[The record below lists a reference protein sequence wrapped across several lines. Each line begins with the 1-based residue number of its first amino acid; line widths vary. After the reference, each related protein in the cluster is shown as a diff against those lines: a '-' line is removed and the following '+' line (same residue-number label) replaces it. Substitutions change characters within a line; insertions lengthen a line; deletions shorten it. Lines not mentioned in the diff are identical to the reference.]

1 MRERPRG
8 AKVAPRAPDR
18 IRESG
23 RRQGAAG
30 VGVREARR
38 EGSLQIRYSR
48 EGSVSRVRQRLELC
62 ARRVGEGRSGILED
76 DPPDLIGEKVNRI
89 VEELLSA
96 APERVR
102 FSVGAHSG
110 RSLAVPPNG

>member
-1 MRERPRG
+1 MPPALLTEFG
-8 AKVAPRAPDR
+8 K
-18 IRESG
+18 
-23 RRQGAAG
+23 AG
-30 VGVREARR
+30 VGRAPLAWEFANHVER
-38 EGSLQIRYSR
+38 GSLQIRYSR